1 MLTLVLASTLS
12 FKEIEMW
19 PWCGRG
25 GGAWCPQVYG
35 AWSALFGNYELS
47 IFKNSEISCKNTD

>member
-25 GGAWCPQVYG
+25 GGHG
-35 AWSALFGNYELS
+35 ARRCTALGLHYLETMS
-47 IFKNSEISCKNTD
+47 